1 MQSGKINAKLNNN
14 KLSIENLNLDK
25 KRLLIRSDLNVPIK
39 KSKIKDN
46 RRIVGVLPT
55 IKYALDQGAIS
66 VVLMSH
72 LGRPKG
78 KKDNSL
84 SLKEIA
90 RELSRL
96 LDQDVTFV
104 TKTVGSLVNK
114 TFQNLSSGNIL
125 VLENLRFH
133 SEEEGKGEDDTGKS
147 IKPTD
152 NSIKDFRVKL
162 SGLGDIFINDAFG
175 TSHRAHS
182 SMVGICASIRAS
194 GFLMKKELTYLGK
207 ALENPKRPLT
217 AIIGG
222 AKIKDKIQLIMN
234 MLDKVDAIII
244 VGGMAFSFLKQDGMN
259 IGDSLY
265 DQYSPKIVPKI
276 LEKARENK
284 VVITFPVDFVCG
296 NKFAA
301 DAEIKNYTR
310 EEGIPDG
317 WMGLDCGKKSSQI
330 FSSVILQSKT
340 ILWNGPPGVFEF
352 DAFNNCTKLML
363 ESVKEATKKGAVSII
378 GGGDTAS
385 AVKKF
390 NGENEVSHI
399 STGGGAS
406 LEFLEGKCLPGLAAL
421 DNITN

>member
-1 MQSGKINAKLNNN
+1 MQSRENYLDSNNN

-25 KRLLIRSDLNVPIK
+25 KKLLIRSDLNVPIK
-39 KSKIKDN
+39 KSIIRDN

-55 IKYALDQGAIS
+55 IKYALDQGAAS

-78 KKDNSL
+78 KKDDSL

-96 LDQDVTFV
+96 LDQDVLFV
-104 TKTVGSLVNK
+104 TKTVGPLVTK
-114 TFQNLSSGNIL
+114 TYQSLSSGNIL

-133 SEEEGKGEDDTGKS
+133 SEEEGKGEDDVGNPIKPSEKS
-147 IKPTD
+147 IR
-152 NSIKDFRVKL
+152 DFRAKL

-182 SMVGICASIRAS
+182 SMVGICTPKRAS

-207 ALENPKRPLT
+207 ALEDPKRPLT

-234 MLDKVDAIII
+234 MLDKVDGIII
-244 VGGMAFSFLKQDGMN
+244 VGGMAFSFLKQDGMS
-259 IGDSLY
+259 IGNSLY
-265 DQYSPKIVPKI
+265 DEYSPKIVPKI
-276 LEKARENK
+276 LEKAKKNK
-284 VVITFPVDFVCG
+284 VTISFPVDFVCG
-296 NKFAA
+296 NKFSA
-301 DAEIKNYTR
+301 DAEIKNYTK

-317 WMGLDCGKKSSQI
+317 WMGLDCGKKSSQL

-352 DAFNNCTKLML
+352 DVFNNCTKLML
-363 ESVKEATKKGAVSII
+363 ESVKEATKKGAISII

-399 STGGGAS
+399 STGGGQS
-406 LEFLEGKCLPGLAAL
+406 
-421 DNITN
+421 